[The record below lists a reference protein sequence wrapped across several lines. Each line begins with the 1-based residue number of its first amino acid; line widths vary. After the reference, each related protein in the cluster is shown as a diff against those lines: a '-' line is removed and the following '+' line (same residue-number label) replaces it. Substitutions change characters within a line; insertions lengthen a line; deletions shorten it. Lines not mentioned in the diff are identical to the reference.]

1 MSSLSK
7 LDEGILRC
15 KYFIRRMAGSKIQW
29 YGLDTSAV
37 SVESVPLVV
46 ASGGQSGHRIVRKT
60 DRPLH

>member
-7 LDEGILRC
+7 LDEVILRC

-46 ASGGQSGHRIVRKT
+46 SSGSQGDHRIVRKQ
-60 DRPLH
+60 LAE